1 MGTNKK
7 HKSLSLIV
15 TPLVGGSYW
24 MHVLQVSPKYFP
36 SVGGVEV
43 LVQKIS
49 ETLVENGINVTA
61 YSVDLSR
68 RLPRQQR
75 INRVLIKRFSPML
88 GDPLFLPEPRFMAE
102 FIREKV
108 DVIHV
113 HNIHTLPPFL
123 VALTKKKK
131 QKLLLQPH
139 YHRFSQSMLRH
150 SFFKLYKYALRNT
163 VFPRADLVIANSG
176 FEERTL
182 IEDFPKF
189 KNIILLPEGM
199 DTNETRRIV
208 RDPVK
213 PNRIL
218 YVGALK
224 RYKNVDKILEGFS
237 CFLRTGN
244 VESKL
249 IIIGDGPEHK
259 SLVDLAH
266 KLGLDR
272 HVEWKH
278 ELSREQLLQEYAKA
292 SVFILLSQLE
302 SFSRVVYDALL
313 IRVPVVVYNFGALE
327 DFVRNKLATGVNSL
341 EPQQI
346 ANAILEASSRIPP
359 EYSTGSNTFLEWP
372 EYSKHIINTYHQLL
386 ETE

>member
-1 MGTNKK
+1 
-7 HKSLSLIV
+7 
-15 TPLVGGSYW
+15 

-68 RLPRQQR
+68 RVPRQQR
-75 INRVLIKRFSPML
+75 INRVLIKRFSPVL
-88 GDPLFLPEPRFMAE
+88 GDPLFLPEPRFLAE
-102 FIREKV
+102 FISEKA

-113 HNIHTLPPFL
+113 HNVHTLPPFL
-123 VALTKKKK
+123 VASAKKKN

-139 YHRFSQSMLRH
+139 YHRFGQSMLRH

-163 VFPRADLVIANSG
+163 VFPRADLIIANSR
-176 FEERTL
+176 FEEKTL
-182 IEDFPKF
+182 HEDFPKF
-189 KNIILLPEGM
+189 RNIIFLPEGM
-199 DTNETRRIV
+199 DTSETRRIV
-208 RDPVK
+208 HDPVK

-218 YVGALK
+218 YIGALK
-224 RYKNVDKILEGFS
+224 YYKNVDKILEGFS

-244 VESKL
+244 AESKL
-249 IIIGDGPEHK
+249 ILIGDGPEYK

-266 KLGLDR
+266 KLGLDS

-278 ELSREQLLQEYAKA
+278 ELSRDQLLQEYAKA

-313 IRVPVVVYNFGALE
+313 IKVPVVVYNFGALA
-327 DFVRNKLATGVNSL
+327 DFVRNKLATGVDSL

-346 ANAILEASSRIPP
+346 ANATLEASRRIPP
-359 EYSTGSNTFLEWP
+359 ACPTDSNTFLEWP
-372 EYSKHIINTYHQLL
+372 EYSKRIINIYHQLL